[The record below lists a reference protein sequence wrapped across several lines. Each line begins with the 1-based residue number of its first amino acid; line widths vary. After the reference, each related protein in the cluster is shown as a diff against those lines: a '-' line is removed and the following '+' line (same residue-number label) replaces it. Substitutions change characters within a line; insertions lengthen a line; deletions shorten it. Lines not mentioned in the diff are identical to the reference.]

1 MVRRD
6 AEMRETGVFSA
17 NRAIGKIALDIVSQA
32 GVSRRARVRE
42 EGSLR
47 VRFPG
52 AASRQLEAVVIN
64 TAGGIAGGDSY
75 TVDVTVGEDAA
86 LVLTTAAAEKVY
98 RAIGDDAAMS
108 LTLRAQA
115 GAQLSW
121 LPRET
126 ILFDRCQLKRSIE
139 VDLAPDATFLAAE
152 AVLFGRTGMGE
163 EVASGRFVDRWR
175 VRRGGELIYA
185 ETIRLDGAISR
196 ELAKTAVASSHLAYA
211 TILMSPAD
219 ERFVAALRAAEMQ
232 MRGEVG
238 VSSWNGLTLARFLAR
253 DGESLRHDMMVAL
266 NIALSGPLP
275 RLWLN

>member
-1 MVRRD
+1 MRRA
-6 AEMRETGVFSA
+6 AETRETGSFAA
-17 NRAIGKIALDIVSQA
+17 NRAVGRIALEVVSEA
-32 GVSRRARVRE
+32 GRSRRARVRE

-52 AASRQLEAVVIN
+52 HPARQLEAVVIN
-64 TAGGIAGGDSY
+64 TAGGVAGGDTY
-75 TVDVTVGEDAA
+75 ALDVTVGEDAA
-86 LVLTTAAAEKVY
+86 LVLTTAAAEKIY
-98 RAIGDDAAMS
+98 RAIDDDATM
-108 LTLRAQA
+108 TLRLRAAA
-115 GAQLSW
+115 GGELSW

-126 ILFDRCQLKRSIE
+126 ILFDRAQLARSID
-139 VDLAPDATFLAAE
+139 VHLAPGAKFLAAE
-152 AVLFGRTGMGE
+152 AVLFGRAAMGE

-175 VRRGGELIYA
+175 VRRGGELVYA
-185 ETIRLDGAISR
+185 ETVRLDGAISR
-196 ELAKTAVASSHLAYA
+196 ELAKAAVAAGGLAYA

-219 ERFVAALRAAEMQ
+219 ERFVSALRAAEPR